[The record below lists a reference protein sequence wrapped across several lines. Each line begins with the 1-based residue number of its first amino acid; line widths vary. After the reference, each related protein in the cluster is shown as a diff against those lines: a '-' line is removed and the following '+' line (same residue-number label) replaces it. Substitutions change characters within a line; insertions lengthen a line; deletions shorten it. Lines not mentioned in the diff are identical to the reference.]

1 MSKIITIDDF
11 YNNPYEVREHALS
24 KDFKVSGNYP
34 GLRTE
39 VEVGPWFH
47 GFKSHFEQLLS
58 LKITNWPEQYNSAF
72 QITTRE
78 ATTWVHYDVTN
89 WAAVVYL
96 TPDAPLNSGTAL
108 YRHKYSG
115 IFRNTEDASIDYNNA
130 PSVQEDWEKIVEVG
144 NVFNRAVIYNGNY
157 YHRSVVPGFG
167 TCKYTGRLF
176 QTFFFDTE

>member
-24 KDFKVSGNYP
+24 KEFKVAGNYP

-47 GFKSHFEQLLS
+47 GFKSHFEEILN
-58 LKITNWPEQYNSAF
+58 LKVTNWPEGYNSSF
-72 QITTRE
+72 QLTTKGCK
-78 ATTWVHYDVTN
+78 TWIHYDATV

-96 TPDAPLNSGTAL
+96 TPDAPLAAGTAL
-108 YRHKYSG
+108 YRNKYTG
-115 IFRNTEDASIDYNNA
+115 IFRHAEDAAVDYNEVQ
-130 PSVQEDWEKIVEVG
+130 SVPADWEAIVEVG
-144 NVFNRAVIYNGNY
+144 NVFNRAVIYSGNY
-157 YHRSVVPGFG
+157 YHSSVLPGFG
-167 TCKYTGRLF
+167 TCKQTGRLF